1 MVLSVH
7 TNQGALIALQALNK
21 TNTQLDQVT
30 LRVSTGFRVNGAK
43 DDASTFAIAQR
54 MRADVAGFGSVKT
67 RLAEGVSTLDTAIS
81 ASESISDLLIEMK
94 AKAVQANQVGLTSA
108 THNAL
113 DADYQ
118 AMLNQI
124 TSIVSTAAFNGV
136 NLVDSSA
143 AGFKVLSDINGAT
156 LNFTPGK
163 LDISTLGLSGGSLL
177 NATSAAAAVT
187 AVDDAIDEVN
197 LEIAAQGAFSRALN
211 IQNDFITKLVDTLST
226 GIGNLVD
233 ADLALESAKLQ
244 SLQIRQQLGVQALSI
259 ANASPQTVLGLF
271 G

>member
-1 MVLSVH
+1 MTLSVH

-21 TNTQLDQVT
+21 TNTELDRTT
-30 LRVSTGFRVNGAK
+30 LRVSTGFKVNGAK

-67 RLAEGVSTLDTAIS
+67 RLAEGVATLDTAIS
-81 ASESISDLLIEMK
+81 ASETISDLLIEMK
-94 AKAVQANQVGLTSA
+94 AKAVQANQAGLTTA

-118 AMLNQI
+118 ALLNQI
-124 TSIVSTAAFNGV
+124 SSVVSTAAFNGV
-136 NLVDSSA
+136 NLVDSNASA
-143 AGFKVLSDINGAT
+143 YKVLSDISGAT
-156 LNFTPGK
+156 LDFTPAG
-163 LDISTLGLSGGSLL
+163 LDISSIGLSGGDLL
-177 NATSAAAAVT
+177 SAANASTAVAAVD
-187 AVDDAIDEVN
+187 AAIDSVN
-197 LEIAAQGAFSRALN
+197 LEIANQGAFTRALN
-211 IQNDFITKLVDTLST
+211 IQNNFVTKLTDTLIT

-259 ANASPQTVLGLF
+259 ANSSPQTILGLF

>member
-1 MVLSVH
+1 MVLSIH

-21 TNTQLDQVT
+21 TNSQLDQAT

-54 MRADVAGFGSVKT
+54 MRADVAGMGSVKT
-67 RLAEGVSTLDTAIS
+67 RLAEGVATLDTAIS
-81 ASESISDLLIEMK
+81 ASETISDLLIEMK
-94 AKAVQANQVGLTSA
+94 AKAVQANQTGLTSA

-113 DADYQ
+113 DADFQ
-118 AMLNQI
+118 ALLNQI
-124 TSIVSTAAFNGV
+124 SSVVSTAAFNGV

-143 AGFKVLSDINGAT
+143 AVFKVLSDINGAT
-156 LNFTPGK
+156 LDFTPGR
-163 LDISTLGLSGGSLL
+163 LDVASIGLSGTDLL
-177 NATSAAAAVT
+177 SASTASAAVT
-187 AVDDAIDEVN
+187 AVDAAIDQVN
-197 LEIAAQGAFSRALN
+197 LEIANQGAFARALN
-211 IQNDFITKLVDTLST
+211 IQNNFVTTLTDTLTT

-259 ANASPQTVLGLF
+259 ANASPQTILGLF

>member
-1 MVLSVH
+1 MVLSIH

-21 TNTQLDQVT
+21 TNSELDQTT
-30 LRVSTGFRVNGAK
+30 LRVSTGFKVNGAK

-54 MRADVAGFGSVKT
+54 MRADVAGLGAVRT
-67 RLAEGVSTLDTAIS
+67 RLAEGVATVDTAIS
-81 ASESISDLLIEMK
+81 ASETISDLLIEMK

-118 AMLNQI
+118 ALLNQI
-124 TSIVSTAAFNGV
+124 TSVVSTAAFNGV
-136 NLVDSSA
+136 NLVDSGA
-143 AGFKVLSDINGAT
+143 AVFKVLSDVSGAT
-156 LNFTPGK
+156 LDFTPGK
-163 LDISTLGLSGGSLL
+163 LDITTLGLNGGDLTTAG
-177 NATSAAAAVT
+177 NASTAVT
-187 AVDDAIDEVN
+187 DVDAAIDAVN
-197 LEIAAQGAFSRALN
+197 LEIANQGAFARALN
-211 IQNDFITKLVDTLST
+211 IQNTFVSTLTDTLNT

-259 ANASPQTVLGLF
+259 ANASPQTILGLF